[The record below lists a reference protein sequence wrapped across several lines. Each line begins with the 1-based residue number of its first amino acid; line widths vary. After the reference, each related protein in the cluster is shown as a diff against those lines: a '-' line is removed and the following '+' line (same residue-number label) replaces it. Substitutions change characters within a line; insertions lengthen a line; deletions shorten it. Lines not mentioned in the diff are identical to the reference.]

1 MNTLLTDLRYAL
13 RRLIHKP
20 GFTIVVVLILALG
33 IAANTA
39 IFSVVN
45 SVLLAPLP
53 YNDPDKLVVVKETNP
68 SKTVERNSVS
78 PGNFLDLKQEGLF
91 DSVTAFY
98 ETATTLQGPQDAEQ
112 VATAQ
117 VSVEFF
123 KTLGV
128 QPALGQPF
136 PHEISGAAFEVGRFL
151 SGDRFVVISD
161 GLWKQRFGSDQSI
174 VGKKI
179 TVNSSEWEIVGV
191 MPAGFSVPSKRTDLW
206 LPWDIA
212 GTYNARRFPK
222 GPPAISPTRIDGIL
236 SLSSW

>member
-1 MNTLLTDLRYAL
+1 MNTLLQDLRYAL

-20 GFTIVVVLILALG
+20 GFTIIVVLILALG

-45 SVLLAPLP
+45 SILLAPLP
-53 YNDPDKLVVVKETNP
+53 YSDPDELMVVKETNP

-98 ETATTLQGPQDAEQ
+98 ETATTLQGPQDTEQ

-128 QPALGQPF
+128 QPALGQHF
-136 PHEISGAAFEVGRFL
+136 QTTVMVLHSK
-151 SGDRFVVISD
+151 SD
-161 GLWKQRFGSDQSI
+161 VF
-174 VGKKI
+174 
-179 TVNSSEWEIVGV
+179 
-191 MPAGFSVPSKRTDLW
+191 
-206 LPWDIA
+206 
-212 GTYNARRFPK
+212 
-222 GPPAISPTRIDGIL
+222 
-236 SLSSW
+236 

>member
-1 MNTLLTDLRYAL
+1 MNTLRQDLRYAL
-13 RRLIHKP
+13 RRLKHKP

-53 YNDPDKLVVVKETNP
+53 YADPDRLVVVKETNP
-68 SKTVERNSVS
+68 SKSVERNSVS
-78 PGNFLDLKQEGLF
+78 PGNFLDLQEAQLF

-98 ETATTLQGPQDAEQ
+98 ETATTLQGTQDTEQ

-128 QPALGQPF
+128 KPALGQP
-136 PHEISGAAFEVGRFL
+136 PPEGISGAAFEVGRFM
-151 SGDRFVVISD
+151 SGDRMVVISD
-161 GLWKQRFGSDQSI
+161 GLWKRRYASDPSI

-179 TVNSSEWEIVGV
+179 TINGSDWEGSGV
-191 MPAGFSVPSKRTDLW
+191 
-206 LPWDIA
+206 
-212 GTYNARRFPK
+212 
-222 GPPAISPTRIDGIL
+222 
-236 SLSSW
+236 

>member
-1 MNTLLTDLRYAL
+1 M
-13 RRLIHKP
+13 
-20 GFTIVVVLILALG
+20 ILALG

-53 YNDPDKLVVVKETNP
+53 YDDPDKLVVVKETNP

-78 PGNFLDLKQEGLF
+78 PGNFLDLQQEQLF
-91 DSVTAFY
+91 DSVAAFY
-98 ETATTLQGPQDAEQ
+98 ETSTTLQGPQDAEQ

-128 QPALGQPF
+128 KPALGQPF

-151 SGDRFVVISD
+151 SGERTGRYQRWSLETSLRFRSVDRWQED
-161 GLWKQRFGSDQSI
+161 HDQSALS
-174 VGKKI
+174 GK
-179 TVNSSEWEIVGV
+179 
-191 MPAGFSVPSKRTDLW
+191 
-206 LPWDIA
+206 
-212 GTYNARRFPK
+212 
-222 GPPAISPTRIDGIL
+222 L
-236 SLSSW
+236 SA